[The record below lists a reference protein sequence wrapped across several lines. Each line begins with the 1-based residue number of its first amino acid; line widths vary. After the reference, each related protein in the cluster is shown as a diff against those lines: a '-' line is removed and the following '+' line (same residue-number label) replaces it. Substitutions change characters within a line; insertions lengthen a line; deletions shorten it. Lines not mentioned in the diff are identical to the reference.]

1 MMIKRSLLISALA
14 LSLSLSQA
22 VSASVP
28 ASDRPSEQSLPVTI
42 DDILGNTQTIQTEML
57 NQNRMEALLLVSL
70 SMPDASLKRLAVD
83 AKDAGVPLV
92 FRGVPVDPKAPTN
105 KPLLNPQ
112 SLQAFNF
119 LVELGASVELNP
131 EIFKEFGVAE
141 VPMLIIRKHQQKSP
155 DSSSS
160 CGNQNVDASPNAA
173 VVLGDVTLGYMLDTL
188 TDRQDEIGK
197 EAQHLRQK
205 LGERP

>member
-1 MMIKRSLLISALA
+1 MFKRSLLIVAIA
-14 LSLSLSQA
+14 LSFSLSHA
-22 VSASVP
+22 ASASVS
-28 ASDRPSEQSLPVTI
+28 AGNSASEQSLPLTI
-42 DDILGNTQTIQTEML
+42 DDILDNAQTIQTEML

-70 SMPDASLKRLAVD
+70 SMPEASLKRLAVD

-92 FRGVPVDPKAPTN
+92 FRGVTVDPKDPAN

-131 EIFKEFGVAE
+131 EIFKEFGVTK

-155 DSSSS
+155 GSSDS
-160 CGNQNVDASPNAA
+160 CGNQDADAAQNAA
-173 VVLGDVTLGYMLDTL
+173 LVLGDVTLGYMLDTL

-197 EAQHLRQK
+197 EAQRLRQK

>member
-1 MMIKRSLLISALA
+1 MFKRSLLIVAIA
-14 LSLSLSQA
+14 LSFSLSHA
-22 VSASVP
+22 ATASVTADDP
-28 ASDRPSEQSLPVTI
+28 ASVQSLPLTI
-42 DDILGNTQTIQTEML
+42 DDILSNAQAIQNEML

-70 SMPDASLKRLAVD
+70 SMPEASLKRLAVD

-92 FRGVPVDPKAPTN
+92 FRGVPVDPKAPAN

-131 EIFKEFGVAE
+131 EIFKEFGITE
-141 VPMLIIRKHQQKSP
+141 VPMLIIRKHQQKP
-155 DSSSS
+155 LESSGP
-160 CGNQNVDASPNAA
+160 CANQNPDASQHAA
-173 VVLGDVTLGYMLDTL
+173 LVIGDVTLGYMLDTL
-188 TDRQDEIGK
+188 TDRPDEIGK
-197 EAQHLRQK
+197 EAQRLRQK

>member
-1 MMIKRSLLISALA
+1 MFKRSLLIVAIA
-14 LSLSLSQA
+14 LSFSLSHA
-22 VSASVP
+22 ASASVS
-28 ASDRPSEQSLPVTI
+28 AGNSASEQSLPLTI
-42 DDILGNTQTIQTEML
+42 DDILDNAQTIQTEML

-70 SMPDASLKRLAVD
+70 SMPEASLKRLAAD

-92 FRGVPVDPKAPTN
+92 FRGVPVDPKAPAN

-131 EIFKEFGVAE
+131 EIFKEFGVTK

-155 DSSSS
+155 GSSDS
-160 CGNQNVDASPNAA
+160 CGNQDADAAQNAA
-173 VVLGDVTLGYMLDTL
+173 LVLGDVTLGYMFDTL

-197 EAQHLRQK
+197 EAQRLRQK